1 MRLTMIL
8 VLGVGMLVASVGWVA
23 ATDAPSFP
31 EAPDPAGCTIEPLKF
46 DELNERITK
55 PIPATP
61 APGRG
66 EVVPAG
72 IAATAEQEAAILE
85 TVRLLVSCYNAGELL
100 RSYALYT
107 PQYLHHLFLRQGEYT
122 EAAYL
127 SLATPMPAR
136 ETDRVQILN
145 ITDQR
150 LLPDG
155 RLAANV
161 VLRYQVIP
169 MPKRFLMTFVETPDG
184 WRIDDILGE
193 ISFSVP

>member
-1 MRLTMIL
+1 MRR
-8 VLGVGMLVASVGWVA
+8 LGAPVAAVMVGMALAGPVA
-23 ATDAPSFP
+23 AEDPHFP
-31 EAPDPAGCTIEPLKF
+31 EAPDPAGCTVEPIPLE
-46 DELNERITK
+46 ELNSSIAT

-66 EVVPAG
+66 AVVPAG
-72 IAATAEQEAAILE
+72 TPATADEAQVILE
-85 TVRLLVSCYNAGELL
+85 TVRTLVACYNAGELL

-107 PQYLHHLFLRQGEYT
+107 PEYLHHLFARQGPYAEVS
-122 EAAYL
+122 YL
-127 SLATPMPAR
+127 SLATPMPA
-136 ETDRVQILN
+136 EADERVQILD
-145 ITDQR
+145 IADQR
-150 LLPDG
+150 RLPDG

-169 MPKRFLMTFVETPDG
+169 MPKRFLMTFVETPEG